1 MEISSVYMRQMKA
14 FFEKFKV
21 VRNPHYVF
29 SVCMI
34 IRSGKIIC
42 ITHTRTQTTYGN
54 IVRGMHIIG
63 LINVFLI
70 LMSRLFRV
78 ENILNMEMF
87 YLL

>member
-42 ITHTRTQTTYGN
+42 ITHTRTQTTCGN

-63 LINVFLI
+63 LINVFVRHVFLT
-70 LMSRLFRV
+70 
-78 ENILNMEMF
+78 
-87 YLL
+87 